1 MLRRVSGR
9 SSSYPLAAA
18 AAGAASSFLLAP
30 TAAGAAL
37 HTQQRCI
44 NWGTVVNPT
53 RWFGGDKKDKMDTAS
68 GSPYESR
75 STSATLEEE
84 LPEIFANQPRE
95 VEDYI
100 RPDKSWFE
108 KLEDVWEYIASF
120 FQPVEKQVEIM
131 RSLRHDGLFGIDF
144 GGWGMVFVFYG
155 FLLRAITL
163 IPSLYSNRNALRMGQ
178 IGTQLSEISNNQNRI
193 KGDKTLSSAEK
204 RIAKEGL
211 VRMKSALCNKHGCAQ
226 WKSFAQGVTAPITLS
241 AFMSVRRL
249 SVYETDLEKSS
260 FLWVNDL
267 TLPDPTFILP
277 MICASMFVMNFEL
290 NQRMQRG
297 GRSASGMYLRWVIR
311 CGAFGFV
318 YFFSAQPSAMFAY
331 WIGLSL
337 AGCIQ
342 PIVLRNQKFR
352 NFFGFPDPPQLVKD
366 SILRSEIKGPSL
378 MERIF
383 ASQEDRLKQKLAT
396 EAALKKLKEKKFE
409 KIDSYEVVFDEPVQ
423 AASKAKNGATQQKK

>member
-1 MLRRVSGR
+1 MLRRVAVR
-9 SSSYPLAAA
+9 SSYQLSSASCI
-18 AAGAASSFLLAP
+18 AASSLAIG
-30 TAAGAAL
+30 AAGGAL
-37 HTQQRCI
+37 QTQHRCI

-53 RWFGGDKKDKMDTAS
+53 KWFGGGGGKKDDSAS
-68 GSPYESR
+68 LSQYESR

-120 FQPVEKQVEIM
+120 FQPVEKQLEIM
-131 RSLRHDGLFGIDF
+131 RSLRHDGLFGFDF

-155 FLLRAITL
+155 FILRAITL
-163 IPSLYSNRNALRMGQ
+163 IPSLYSNRNALRMGL
-178 IGTQLSEISNNQNRI
+178 IGTQLSEITNSQNRI
-193 KGDKTLSSAEK
+193 KADKTLSSAEK

-211 VRMKSALCNKHGCAQ
+211 VRMKSALCSKHGCAQ

-260 FLWVNDL
+260 FLWVTDL
-267 TLPDPTFILP
+267 TLPDPTFVLP

-297 GRSASGMYLRWVIR
+297 GRSATGMYLRWVVR
-311 CGAFGFV
+311 GGAFVFV

-337 AGCIQ
+337 AGCLQ
-342 PIVLRNQKFR
+342 PMMLRNQRFR
-352 NFFGFPDPPQLVKD
+352 DFFGFPDPPQLVKD

-383 ASQEDRLKQKLAT
+383 ASQEDKLKQKLAT

-409 KIDSYEVVFDEPVQ
+409 KIDSYEVVFDEPSV
-423 AASKAKNGATQQKK
+423 AAGASKAAQQKK